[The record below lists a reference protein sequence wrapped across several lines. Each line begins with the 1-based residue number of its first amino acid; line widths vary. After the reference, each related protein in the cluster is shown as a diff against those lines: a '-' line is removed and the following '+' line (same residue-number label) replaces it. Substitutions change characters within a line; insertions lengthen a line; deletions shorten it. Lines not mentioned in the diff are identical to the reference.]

1 MVNTAASDI
10 VKEGKKLSKK
20 LKEIGKLE
28 ESGEGRSLNEAEQAK
43 IASKD
48 EILQKLEDLSLT

>member
-1 MVNTAASDI
+1 MVTTAASDI

-28 ESGEGRSLNEAEQAK
+28 ESGEGRSLNEAE
-43 IASKD
+43 
-48 EILQKLEDLSLT
+48 